1 MRLYLDEDA
10 MADALVAAL
19 RSRGFDLQTA
29 EQLQH
34 RGWSDEQHLLHAFHS
49 ARVLYSFNR
58 RDYLR
63 IHTRWMSE
71 GRHHAGI
78 VLPSRR
84 VYDAGYQ
91 LRGLVDVAERLGQD
105 GMRDYV
111 EFI

>member
-10 MADALVAAL
+10 MADALVEAL
-19 RSRGFDLQTA
+19 QQRGFDVETA
-29 EQLQH
+29 QQRGH
-34 RGWSDEQHLLHAFHS
+34 RGWSDEGHLLHAFQS

-63 IHTRWMSE
+63 IHTRWMSD

-78 VLPSRR
+78 VLLSRR
-84 VYDAGYQ
+84 TYDTGYQ
-91 LRGLVDVAERLGQD
+91 LRGLMDVAGRLGQE

-111 EFI
+111 AFI